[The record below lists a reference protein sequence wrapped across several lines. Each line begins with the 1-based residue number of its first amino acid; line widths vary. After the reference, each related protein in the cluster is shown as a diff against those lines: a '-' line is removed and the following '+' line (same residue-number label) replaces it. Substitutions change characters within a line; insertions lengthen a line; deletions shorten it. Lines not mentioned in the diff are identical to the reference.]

1 MMNRLLI
8 ALLILIAAPAF
19 AEGEGEAMAEPF
31 FSLHNAEFVVT
42 LAFIV
47 FIALVIYLG
56 VPRILGRMLDD
67 RAKLIRNDLDEARLL
82 RDDARALVASYDAK
96 MKEVAEQSAR
106 IIASAKDEAKAAGAQ
121 AKVDLEHS
129 ITRRLAAAEDQIS
142 SAVKAAEIAVRNQ
155 AITVSVQVAGE
166 VLARQMT
173 ADGATA
179 SVDAAIAEVGAKLH

>member
-1 MMNRLLI
+1 MMNRLLL
-8 ALLILIAAPAF
+8 ALLTLTAAAPAF
-19 AEGEGEAMAEPF
+19 AEGEAMAEPF

-42 LAFIV
+42 LAFIAFV
-47 FIALVIYLG
+47 ALVIYLG
-56 VPRILGRMLDD
+56 VPKLLGRMLDD
-67 RAKLIRNDLDEARLL
+67 RATLIRNELDEARLL

-121 AKVDLEHS
+121 AKVDLEQS
-129 ITRRLAAAEDQIS
+129 ITRRMAAAEDQIS
-142 SAVKAAEIAVRNQ
+142 SAVKAAETAVRNQ

-173 ADGATA
+173 SDGAAA